1 MGYIYLAS
9 PYSHASARI
18 RCERYWA
25 ALQKAADIMATGQSV
40 FCPIAHSHPISEHV
54 ASPLAHSFDFW
65 MRMDLPL
72 LYKAEALWVYQ
83 LDGWEES
90 KGVAKEVAEALKHDI
105 TTKYLPKQ
113 ESP

>member
-9 PYSHASARI
+9 PYSHSSARV

-40 FCPIAHSHPISEHV
+40 FYPIAHSHPISEHV

-65 MRMDLPL
+65 MRMDLPIL
-72 LYKAEALWVYQ
+72 HKADELWVYQ
-83 LDGWEES
+83 LAGWEES
-90 KGVAKEVAEALKHDI
+90 KGITREVAEATAHGI
-105 TTKYLPKQ
+105 IIKYLPTQ